1 MLVYLLQL
9 LEHNMKIG
17 HLHVAYSWS
26 ISINFLFKTKTD
38 KIQNMSFIYSSLSNL
53 LSWRYRKQFYEI

>member
-53 LSWRYRKQFYEI
+53 LS